1 MIMGEKCYKS
11 LDQFYKEKFGEKVFK
26 VSLDAGFSC
35 PNKDGLKGR
44 GGCIFCNGSVTIGDK
59 RENLIAQFESV
70 KEVLHKKWPKA
81 KYIAFLEA
89 NTNTYADVD
98 TLKKI
103 YEPLIRLD
111 GVVGLSI
118 ATRCD
123 AISEEV
129 YDYLEDLNK
138 RTYLSI
144 ELGLQSAHDETLKYL
159 NRGHTVSEFTECVKE
174 LRKRGIDVVVHIIN
188 GLPYETKNM
197 MIETIKYVNGLDVQG
212 IKFHM
217 LYIERG
223 TLIESIYRKEK
234 FPLLS
239 REEYIEILGEQ
250 IKLLDKNIVVHRLLS
265 GPNNK
270 LLIEPKWL
278 IGKFKNLNAIED
290 YLSKIKK

>member
-1 MIMGEKCYKS
+1 MSEKCYKS
-11 LDQFYKEKFGEKVFK
+11 LDLFYKENFGEKVFK

-44 GGCIFCNGSVTIGDK
+44 GGCIFCNGSVAIGDK
-59 RENLIAQFESV
+59 REDLIAQFESV

-138 RTYLSI
+138 RTFLSI
-144 ELGLQSAHDETLKYL
+144 ELGLQSAHDATLKYL

-174 LRKRGIDVVVHIIN
+174 LRGRGIDVVVHIIN
-188 GLPYETKNM
+188 GLAVHAAEGYFRHTSFLHVVTDNEPD
-197 MIETIKYVNGLDVQG
+197 GGQG
-212 IKFHM
+212 VAEGQRGRGVVVARHLPGSGHEQVFLV
-217 LYIERG
+217 LYLFG
-223 TLIESIYRKEK
+223 NSI
-234 FPLLS
+234 
-239 REEYIEILGEQ
+239 G
-250 IKLLDKNIVVHRLLS
+250 
-265 GPNNK
+265 
-270 LLIEPKWL
+270 
-278 IGKFKNLNAIED
+278 
-290 YLSKIKK
+290 